1 VNRTL
6 RCIVSIGISALTLYA
21 CSSSARYRA
30 QSIPRQAN
38 KNYDEGMVLKG
49 KASYYGEKFHGRKTA
64 SGEIFNMYAM
74 TAAHKSLP
82 FGTKIKVTNTSNQ
95 KSVVVEIN
103 DRGPFVGNRILDLS
117 YQAAREIGML
127 NSGIA
132 DVSIKI
138 IRLGS
143 E

>member
-1 VNRTL
+1 
-6 RCIVSIGISALTLYA
+6 
-21 CSSSARYRA
+21 
-30 QSIPRQAN
+30 
-38 KNYDEGMVLKG
+38 MVLKG